1 MGRIIYFEETEKRR
15 CAIRF
20 VKNFRKK
27 GWLRK
32 ERIEYSFFSIEGT
45 PFIDNEVMAM
55 VCERIKKDY
64 PDAKIYCTEWSE
76 FEKTFNT
83 HKFWVIC
90 TYDEKGDAAGYF
102 THIAGKNVK
111 WTNDIEDAEI
121 SLDRKSASD
130 SADNIRKLCGPGAR
144 VTVKSVYVNL
154 VNLLLTPIMMITCTS
169 KSGKEETKY
178 FARLKGNRIR
188 LVNTSEAAR
197 KFTYTEVL
205 EMYEH
210 LQTHNKNFL
219 YAVLPVF
226 KDNVHYK
233 NLEAYIKEKNVSRM
247 VQMTTKLKWINR

>member
-1 MGRIIYFEETEKRR
+1 MGTIIYFEETEKRR

-32 ERIEYSFFSIEGT
+32 ERIEYSFSSIEGT

-102 THIAGKNVK
+102 SYIAGKSVK

-169 KSGKEETKY
+169 KGNDQTKY
-178 FARLKGNRIR
+178 FRKLDGNRLR
-188 LVNTSEAAR
+188 LVSTSEAAT
-197 KFTYTEVL
+197 KFN
-205 EMYEH
+205 YENAIGMWEF
-210 LQTHNKNFL
+210 LKTHNKNFL
-219 YAVLPVF
+219 YAVLPAF
-226 KDNVHYK
+226 KDNVNCKDIENYMRD
-233 NLEAYIKEKNVSRM
+233 KNVSRM
-247 VQMTTKLKWINR
+247 IVMDMQLKFLNR